1 MEGKR
6 LARSQRGEEPW
17 RCSFRFDGHR
27 NEKQR
32 LGRLARRDKRI
43 SVIEEGNGGAVKG
56 ILLCPEI
63 EGLCVPV
70 LSARVLAGRTSE
82 RTSERANERT
92 SERANERTASSS
104 FREAVYRSNFSCPT
118 NIFAGFEREWQT
130 RMLWKNFVCL
140 LLCRWHSVAELTTT
154 ILDSV
159 QSTKEGVRAIDKRKF
174 FG

>member
-92 SERANERTASSS
+92 SEQ
-104 FREAVYRSNFSCPT
+104 PLPL
-118 NIFAGFEREWQT
+118 FERQCIDQIFPVRPTFSLVSSENGKRECCGKT
-130 RMLWKNFVCL
+130 LCACSFVDGTVS
-140 LLCRWHSVAELTTT
+140 RN
-154 ILDSV
+154 
-159 QSTKEGVRAIDKRKF
+159 
-174 FG
+174 